1 MVPPPPP
8 FHHPTQS
15 QEDVKKTTCLSFCIP
30 MLDIFKQYS
39 AHTSEIKIIIC
50 TPKMHICYSYLF
62 QKYLAGYL
70 SIFGQFY
77 LFTNVFYDIY
87 NVQTCT
93 YKPGRMFVHEVVDT
107 SV

>member
-1 MVPPPPP
+1 MFHGASPPP

-50 TPKMHICYSYLF
+50 TPKMHIYYGYFF
-62 QKYLAGYL
+62 QKYVNLWTVL
-70 SIFGQFY
+70 SFDKCFI
-77 LFTNVFYDIY
+77 
-87 NVQTCT
+87 
-93 YKPGRMFVHEVVDT
+93 
-107 SV
+107 